1 MLYPLW
7 LYIGNNS
14 SHVASKVIS
23 NAEDLSSSFFF
34 DSLFIMTGDTYINTG
49 PGWKLLREDMDSSNK
64 ALTIMDSRTV
74 NRISVIKPLLL
85 RAYLEE
91 AFNSMIIVAITV
103 FRPTIWASDCLRGK
117 ALSPIAN
124 SAII

>member
-1 MLYPLW
+1 MQKIFPALFFRLALHNDRRYVYQYWTW
-7 LYIGNNS
+7 LETVWG
-14 SHVASKVIS
+14 
-23 NAEDLSSSFFF
+23 
-34 DSLFIMTGDTYINTG
+34 
-49 PGWKLLREDMDSSNK
+49 LREEDMDSSNK

-74 NRISVIKPLLL
+74 NKISVIKPLLL

-91 AFNSMIIVAITV
+91 AFNSMIIVAIIV